1 MTNTVRIK
9 QGGRAKGTP
18 NKITTELKSMLKEV
32 VNNELSNIE
41 QRLNTLDNKQ
51 RIELVIKL
59 LPYVVPKQETTNE
72 LPSNDSKS
80 RRLIWKETI

>member
-18 NKITTELKSMLKEV
+18 NKITAELKSILKEV
-32 VNNELSNIE
+32 VNNELANIE
-41 QRLNTLDNKQ
+41 ERLNTLDNKQ

-59 LPYVVPKQETTNE
+59 LPYVIPKQETTNQ
-72 LPSNDSKS
+72 LPLNNTKA